1 VSTSPAD
8 GRRLRSERSR
18 QAVIDALL
26 SLYEQGIIR
35 PSVAQIAEASGVSE
49 RSVFRHFTDLEDLA
63 SAATTRQIGQ
73 VMEYFADPAPSDT
86 TAERV
91 ASLVDQRM
99 VLHRRVGNMARAAVH
114 HAVTS
119 PTIAQTVADRRK
131 LLHAQIARHLAVEL
145 DAQVEPTR
153 TRTLAALDQLLSLEA
168 LDHFRSGPAPLCD
181 EDLRQLLIDT
191 TTALLSAAHEEA
203 R

>member
-26 SLYEQGIIR
+26 ALYEQGVIR
-35 PSVAQIAEASGVSE
+35 PSVAQIADASGVSE

-73 VMEYFADPAPSDT
+73 VMEYFADPEQSET

-91 ASLVDQRM
+91 ASLVEQRL

-131 LLHAQIARHLAVEL
+131 LLHTQIARHLAVEL
-145 DAQVEPTR
+145 DALAEPTH
-153 TRTLAALDQLLSLEA
+153 TRTLATLDQLLSLEA
-168 LDHFRSGPAPLCD
+168 LDHFRSGPAPLGE
-181 EDLRQLLIDT
+181 EDLRQLLVDAAT
-191 TTALLSAAHEEA
+191 TLLSAAHEEA